1 MFGEDYY
8 LSLGDEI
15 SFFEQYVYEI
25 REPESK
31 FQLIEKKLISK
42 ETIQLINYMVY
53 ERYCPYYNVMKYFL
67 PQEIN
72 LDDALEADVY
82 TSPTPSKV
90 NRPIPVP
97 DPPATVSTVPA
108 KQVVSN
114 ATVTEETIK
123 VQTVDYSRL
132 SADQR
137 AKLSSFAKKASYG
150 SLVKADLTDCNITS
164 VTKVTN
170 VPSRSGRKMTQ
181 YVVIYIDKNGQKEG
195 IITTDNPLVNG
206 GCTPCYIKCMVATP
220 GYHQGDDND
229 IPKKPKT
236 GENHQIS
243 QDW

>member
-1 MFGEDYY
+1 M
-8 LSLGDEI
+8 I
-15 SFFEQYVYEI
+15 VNVKH
-25 REPESK
+25 K
-31 FQLIEKKLISK
+31 FKIMKKL
-42 ETIQLINYMVY
+42 LLFVA
-53 ERYCPYYNVMKYFL
+53 VMALGCFWGFS
-67 PQEIN
+67 QEIN

-243 QDW
+243 QDWWPVLHGKKGSLYLRELFP